1 MSELTFDGQEIIVST
16 KQLSEIMGVS
26 TRRINQL
33 EAEGAFVK
41 IAHGKFDLALSIRRY
56 IEFLT
61 QKPKEEELN
70 KTKEEALWTKA
81 RRQKAELELAI
92 MKGELHRSEDV
103 KRVMN
108 KMLSAFRARIL
119 SIPSKTASQLVSQ
132 TEIPVIKEIL
142 KSAVYEALTELSE
155 YDPHVFY
162 AESRDKIS
170 LDEDLDEPDEIKEVD
185 KEFSKNGRQK
195 KKK

>member
-1 MSELTFDGQEIIVST
+1 MSELTFEGQKIIVST
-16 KQLSEIMGVS
+16 KQLSEIIGVS

-33 EAEGAFVK
+33 EAEGAFAK

-170 LDEDLDEPDEIKEVD
+170 LDENFDEPDETKDVD
-185 KEFSKNGRQK
+185 KELSKNGRQK